1 MTMSNGRGK
10 LRQYLI
16 CVGLFRICLLANF
29 RYTGSS
35 RKSVKSKFVCT
46 GINFHKKWILW
57 GVLGSEIAT
66 NLSSTST
73 RSVFRFTGWH
83 RPTGG
88 RGLMPPSLR
97 NKKLGL
103 SWSMGLWKNIS
114 VLKRHFQQHFVITTR
129 KVPSYMV
136 DWAEEGGGEF
146 CWEFGPGGGGKVC
159 QAPQAACQGLQARW
173 WRHLWGK
180 PEKDLEG
187 PGCSGGVI
195 CRYFSWR
202 NSCENW
208 FFVKINTPATWF
220 TFNTLSGWPC
230 KNRMSAKSRSFLWIV
245 LLGVY
250 QVLPFSD
257 SVLWQV
263 GQSSIAIWLA
273 SGTPASC
280 KLFNSSSRS
289 ALIMAFF
296 KGEGISIILAAMT
309 GWSSITWRKKIL
321 SYPH

>member
-1 MTMSNGRGK
+1 MDSLGCFGIRNSDKFILHFNQVCFQIYGMAPPYR
-10 LRQYLI
+10 RQRADAPFTAEQEAWLI
-16 CVGLFRICLLANF
+16 LEYGAV
-29 RYTGSS
+29 
-35 RKSVKSKFVCT
+35 
-46 GINFHKKWILW
+46 
-57 GVLGSEIAT
+57 
-66 NLSSTST
+66 
-73 RSVFRFTGWH
+73 
-83 RPTGG
+83 
-88 RGLMPPSLR
+88 
-97 NKKLGL
+97 
-103 SWSMGLWKNIS
+103 KNIS

-230 KNRMSAKSRSFLWIV
+230 TSSLDKKSSFWGIIGLFRLIVYPIIHVQGIPLRSRRCGDWEL
-245 LLGVY
+245 
-250 QVLPFSD
+250 
-257 SVLWQV
+257 
-263 GQSSIAIWLA
+263 
-273 SGTPASC
+273 
-280 KLFNSSSRS
+280 
-289 ALIMAFF
+289 
-296 KGEGISIILAAMT
+296 
-309 GWSSITWRKKIL
+309 
-321 SYPH
+321 